1 MDKAKEECTEMSK
14 VVFIDR
20 KKMQLYAL
28 LAVVVVLVGAYI
40 GWQQSRPAA
49 DAASAASGGP
59 RVIHLV
65 TGEYKATAEDGKVLE
80 SYRWDPGTIILRKD
94 EPVELRI
101 TGINGQ
107 AHPFVIEG
115 LNIRGEVRK
124 GKTTVV
130 NFTPKTAGI
139 YPIICQTHVELAK
152 GGPMVGYLVV
162 Q

>member
-1 MDKAKEECTEMSK
+1 MSK

-20 KKMQLYAL
+20 KKMQLYVL

-40 GWQQSRPAA
+40 GWQQSRPASG
-49 DAASAASGGP
+49 AASVASDSP
-59 RVIHLV
+59 RIIHLV
-65 TGEYKATAEDGKVLE
+65 TGEYKATSDNGKVLE
-80 SYRWDPGTIILRKD
+80 SYRWDPGTVILRKD

-107 AHPFVIEG
+107 SHPFVIEG
-115 LNIRGEVRK
+115 LNITGEVRK

-130 NFTPKTAGI
+130 QFTPRTAGI
-139 YPIICQTHVELAK
+139 YPIICQTHNELSQ